1 MKKWEK
7 EILAKQIQDESQVT
21 IRIEQVYKKALEEI
35 DNKIMALKSKEQ
47 IQSVIY
53 QTKYQEQLK
62 NQIQAT
68 YDKLTKTWYDTIDE
82 YLKNC
87 YEDSFY
93 STMYALHQEGIPIV
107 IPFNQKEVAQASAQ
121 DSYHLSDTL
130 SDKLYSNTF
139 DVARKTVGQ
148 ISKGMAMNES
158 YATIATNIANRAS
171 ISVNNALRITRTEG
185 HRITNEV
192 KMKTIAKVQDE
203 GADVVKQWDSAIDR
217 RTRPTHVEL
226 DGQLREI
233 DQPFKIPS
241 TGATAMYPGGFGI
254 AKEDINCRCAL
265 LQRAR
270 WALDKSEVEKMVGDL
285 EGVSESQLD
294 EWAKKFGI
302 TKDELIKA
310 SNGIIESDGSINHR
324 IKAKSYNEFKKKY
337 KTKEKAQEQIPKV
350 PGMFPPEAYG
360 EREKEAWKNRF
371 FNKEEADVYYRSEL
385 DDNWD
390 NYTDYEKYS
399 IWKYTENSNPLN
411 KPLSGY
417 ANGSWSRYD
426 HDGVGKVP
434 WGTEDDWRTLNSD
447 EFIKKFGKN
456 GTSNIDHFKTITNLT
471 KAIDKSE
478 ISKDVFLVRGDDP
491 EGLAGWM
498 ESIVDY
504 DDALNMI
511 KNDPEKLKNTLE
523 GQIIKNHAF
532 TSTGIASG
540 AGFTHKKVSLNI
552 YAPKGTKGIY
562 AEPQSYYG
570 ATIGMNETIYKKG
583 MHYSYV
589 GSEAEIILQRGTSY
603 RIKKVTETNGDYE
616 IDMEIVDQP
625 NYFKH
630 GDEETFNN
638 GATRHKG

>member
-7 EILAKQIQDESQVT
+7 EILEKQIQDESQVT

-68 YDKLTKTWYDTIDE
+68 YDKLSKTWYNTIDE

-203 GADVVKQWDSAIDR
+203 GADVVKQWDSTIDR

-337 KTKEKAQEQIPKV
+337 QKKEKVETTKLQSQLDLLEQQKQDFLAGFKEEEVSIWGEPEEIKQLEAYNAQIADIQKKLGITPTAKAPTPAPPPKVDNFEELKKNAVRFDSGNEADKYHKKKNFVKSRWENDLTENERNGIVTYTSNAYSQMNRDLRSGKIKGTLYEKEINAATKGLEKTLLAEDTVVFRGMGEIDAFSAWTGIPKSDLSKKAV
-350 PGMFPPEAYG
+350 QDSLIGTKLV
-360 EREKEAWKNRF
+360 EKGF
-371 FNKEEADVYYRSEL
+371 
-385 DDNWD
+385 
-390 NYTDYEKYS
+390 
-399 IWKYTENSNPLN
+399 
-411 KPLSGY
+411 
-417 ANGSWSRYD
+417 
-426 HDGVGKVP
+426 
-434 WGTEDDWRTLNSD
+434 
-447 EFIKKFGKN
+447 
-456 GTSNIDHFKTITNLT
+456 
-471 KAIDKSE
+471 
-478 ISKDVFLVRGDDP
+478 
-491 EGLAGWM
+491 M
-498 ESIVDY
+498 
-504 DDALNMI
+504 
-511 KNDPEKLKNTLE
+511 
-523 GQIIKNHAF
+523 
-532 TSTGIASG
+532 STGTNMGSAWSG
-540 AGFTHKKVSLNI
+540 LKLEVYL
-552 YAPKGTKGIY
+552 PKGTQAMYVDPISRYKG
-562 AEPQSYYG
+562 E
-570 ATIGMNETIYKKG
+570 
-583 MHYSYV
+583 
-589 GSEAEIILQRGTSY
+589 
-603 RIKKVTETNGDYE
+603 YE
-616 IDMEIVDQP
+616 ILVQRNSTFEIKEVKTNDQG
-625 NYFKH
+625 YIEGLVLMLVEQKH
-630 GDEETFNN
+630 
-638 GATRHKG
+638 

>member
-35 DNKIMALKSKEQ
+35 DNKIMELKSKEQ

-53 QTKYQEQLK
+53 QTKYQEELK
-62 NQIQAT
+62 KQIQAT
-68 YDKLTKTWYDTIDE
+68 YDKLSKTWYNTIDE

-203 GADVVKQWDSAIDR
+203 GADVVKQWDSTIDR

-270 WALDKSEVEKMVGDL
+270 WALDKSEVEKMVGDI

-324 IKAKSYNEFKKKY
+324 IKAQSYNEFKKKY
-337 KTKEKAQEQIPKV
+337 QKKEKVETTKLQSQLDLLEQQKQDFLAGFKEEEVSIWGEPEEIKQLEAYNAQIADIQKKLGITPTAKAPTPATPPKV
-350 PGMFPPEAYG
+350 DNFEELKKNAVRFDSGTEADKYHKKKNFVKSRWENDLTEN
-360 EREKEAWKNRF
+360 ERNGIVTYTSNAYSQMNRDLRSGKIKGTLYEKEINAATKGL
-371 FNKEEADVYYRSEL
+371 E
-385 DDNWD
+385 
-390 NYTDYEKYS
+390 
-399 IWKYTENSNPLN
+399 
-411 KPLSGY
+411 
-417 ANGSWSRYD
+417 
-426 HDGVGKVP
+426 
-434 WGTEDDWRTLNSD
+434 
-447 EFIKKFGKN
+447 
-456 GTSNIDHFKTITNLT
+456 KTILAEDTVVFRGMGE
-471 KAIDKSE
+471 IDAFSAWTG
-478 ISKDVFLVRGDDP
+478 ISKSDLSKKAVQDSLIGTKLV
-491 EGLAGWM
+491 
-498 ESIVDY
+498 
-504 DDALNMI
+504 
-511 KNDPEKLKNTLE
+511 EK
-523 GQIIKNHAF
+523 GF
-532 TSTGIASG
+532 MSTGTNMGSAWSG
-540 AGFTHKKVSLNI
+540 LKLEVYL
-552 YAPKGTKGIY
+552 PKGTQ
-562 AEPQSYYG
+562 A
-570 ATIGMNETIYKKG
+570 M
-583 MHYSYV
+583 YV
-589 GSEAEIILQRGTSY
+589 DPIS
-603 RIKKVTETNGDYE
+603 
-616 IDMEIVDQP
+616 
-625 NYFKH
+625 
-630 GDEETFNN
+630 
-638 GATRHKG
+638 RHKGEYEILVQRNSTFEIKEVKTNDQGYIEGLVLMLVEQKH

>member
-1 MKKWEK
+1 M
-7 EILAKQIQDESQVT
+7 
-21 IRIEQVYKKALEEI
+21 
-35 DNKIMALKSKEQ
+35 
-47 IQSVIY
+47 
-53 QTKYQEQLK
+53 K

-68 YDKLTKTWYDTIDE
+68 YDKLAKTWYNTIDE

-130 SDKLYSNTF
+130 SEKLYSNTF
-139 DVARKTVGQ
+139 DVARKTAGQ

-158 YATIATNIANRAS
+158 YATIARNIANKAS
-171 ISVNNALRITRTEG
+171 ISVNNALRITRTEA

-203 GADVVKQWDSAIDR
+203 GADVVKQWDSTIDR

-337 KTKEKAQEQIPKV
+337 QKKEKVETTKLQSQLDLLEQQKQDFLAGFKEEEVSIWGEPEEIKQLEAYNAQIADIQKKLGITPTAKAPTPAPPPKVDNFEELKKNAVRFDNGNEADKYHKKKNFVKSRWENDLTENERNGIVTYTSSAYSQMNRDLRSDKIKGTLYEKEINAATKGLEKTLLAEDTVVFRGMGEIDAFSAWTGIPKSDLSKKAV
-350 PGMFPPEAYG
+350 QDSLIGTKLI
-360 EREKEAWKNRF
+360 EKGF
-371 FNKEEADVYYRSEL
+371 
-385 DDNWD
+385 
-390 NYTDYEKYS
+390 
-399 IWKYTENSNPLN
+399 
-411 KPLSGY
+411 
-417 ANGSWSRYD
+417 
-426 HDGVGKVP
+426 
-434 WGTEDDWRTLNSD
+434 
-447 EFIKKFGKN
+447 
-456 GTSNIDHFKTITNLT
+456 
-471 KAIDKSE
+471 
-478 ISKDVFLVRGDDP
+478 
-491 EGLAGWM
+491 M
-498 ESIVDY
+498 
-504 DDALNMI
+504 
-511 KNDPEKLKNTLE
+511 
-523 GQIIKNHAF
+523 
-532 TSTGIASG
+532 STGTNMGSAWSG
-540 AGFTHKKVSLNI
+540 LKLEVYL
-552 YAPKGTKGIY
+552 PKGTQAMYVDPISRYKG
-562 AEPQSYYG
+562 E
-570 ATIGMNETIYKKG
+570 
-583 MHYSYV
+583 
-589 GSEAEIILQRGTSY
+589 
-603 RIKKVTETNGDYE
+603 YE
-616 IDMEIVDQP
+616 ILVQRNSTFEIKEVKTNDQG
-625 NYFKH
+625 YIEGLVLMLVEQKH
-630 GDEETFNN
+630 
-638 GATRHKG
+638 

>member
-35 DNKIMALKSKEQ
+35 DNKIMELKSKEQ

-53 QTKYQEQLK
+53 QTKYQEELK
-62 NQIQAT
+62 KQIQAT
-68 YDKLTKTWYDTIDE
+68 YDKLSKTWYNTIDE

-203 GADVVKQWDSAIDR
+203 GADVVKQWDSTIDR
-217 RTRPTHVEL
+217 RTRATHVEL

-270 WALDKSEVEKMVGDL
+270 WALDKSEVEKMVGDI

-324 IKAKSYNEFKKKY
+324 IKAQSYNEFKKKY
-337 KTKEKAQEQIPKV
+337 QKKEKVETTKLQSQLDLLEQQKQDFLAGFKEEEVSIWGEPEEIKQLEAYNAQIADIQKKLGITPTAKAPTPATPPKVDNFEELKKNAVRFDSGTEADKYHKKKNFVKSRWENDLTENERNGIVTYTSNAYSQMNRDLRSGKIKGTLYEKEINAATKGLEKTLLAEDTVVFRGMGEIDAFSAWTGIPKSDLSKKAV
-350 PGMFPPEAYG
+350 QDSLIGTKLV
-360 EREKEAWKNRF
+360 EKGF
-371 FNKEEADVYYRSEL
+371 
-385 DDNWD
+385 
-390 NYTDYEKYS
+390 
-399 IWKYTENSNPLN
+399 
-411 KPLSGY
+411 
-417 ANGSWSRYD
+417 
-426 HDGVGKVP
+426 
-434 WGTEDDWRTLNSD
+434 
-447 EFIKKFGKN
+447 
-456 GTSNIDHFKTITNLT
+456 
-471 KAIDKSE
+471 
-478 ISKDVFLVRGDDP
+478 
-491 EGLAGWM
+491 M
-498 ESIVDY
+498 
-504 DDALNMI
+504 
-511 KNDPEKLKNTLE
+511 
-523 GQIIKNHAF
+523 
-532 TSTGIASG
+532 STGTNMGSAWSG
-540 AGFTHKKVSLNI
+540 LKLEVYL
-552 YAPKGTKGIY
+552 PKGTQ
-562 AEPQSYYG
+562 A
-570 ATIGMNETIYKKG
+570 M
-583 MHYSYV
+583 YV
-589 GSEAEIILQRGTSY
+589 DPIS
-603 RIKKVTETNGDYE
+603 
-616 IDMEIVDQP
+616 
-625 NYFKH
+625 
-630 GDEETFNN
+630 
-638 GATRHKG
+638 RHKGEYEILVQRNSTFEIKEVKTNDQGYIEGLVLMLVEQKH